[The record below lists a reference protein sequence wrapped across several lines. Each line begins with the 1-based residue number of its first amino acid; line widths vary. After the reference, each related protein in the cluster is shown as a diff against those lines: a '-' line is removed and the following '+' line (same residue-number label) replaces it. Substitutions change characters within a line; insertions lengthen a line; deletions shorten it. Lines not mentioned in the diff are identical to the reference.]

1 MNADAPLSSSPA
13 WAAWLPA
20 LRKPALAL
28 PWSLADWERVLRLAR
43 RLRLLARLGEGLQA
57 AGLLDQV
64 PAPVQRHLL
73 SEMRLSRWRT
83 TVMVWTLERVAA
95 QLAGLAAQGGCPLV
109 LLKGGAYIGQGLPIA
124 KGRLPSDVDILVPRA
139 RIALVST
146 HLQAAGWLAKPLD
159 AHDQRYYHEWS
170 HEVPPMNHPLH
181 PVELDLHHNIL
192 PPVARTHVDAELL
205 LARLQPSKWPAWQV
219 LHPVD
224 QVLHSAA
231 HLFLDSELQDRVRDL
246 VDLDGLLRH
255 FGTEPAFWAELPGRA
270 RQLGLSEPLALA
282 AHFTTQ
288 WLGTPIPAPVGAAIA
303 AQGPSPGR
311 RAWLLPLLAVVLT
324 PTEPDARPSWQQD
337 AAALAVLA
345 RHHRQ
350 RMPLRLLVPHLWH
363 KMRTRNRV
371 DGEGA
376 AETGAA

>member
-1 MNADAPLSSSPA
+1 MKNHTAPPPPA
-13 WAAWLPA
+13 WATWLHA
-20 LRKPALAL
+20 LRAPEVALL
-28 PWSLADWERVLRLAR
+28 WSVPEWERVVRLAR
-43 RLRLLARLGEGLQA
+43 RLRLLARLAERMDA
-57 AGLLDQV
+57 AGLLGQ
-64 PAPVQRHLL
+64 APVPVRRHLL
-73 SEMRLSRWRT
+73 SAMRLSRWRT
-83 TVMVWTLERVAA
+83 TVMVWALERVAS
-95 QLAGLAAQGGCPLV
+95 QLEGLGPLV
-109 LLKGGAYIGQGLPIA
+109 LLKGGAYIGQDLPIA
-124 KGRLPSDVDILVPRA
+124 RGRLPSDVDILVPRA
-139 RIALVST
+139 RIAEATLR
-146 HLQAAGWLAKPLD
+146 LQAAGWVAATLD

-170 HEVPPMNHPLH
+170 HEVPPMSHPLH

-231 HLFLDSELQDRVRDL
+231 HLFLDSELQDRLRDL

-255 FGTEPAFWAELPGRA
+255 FGADPAFWDELPGRA
-270 RQLGLSEPLALA
+270 RQLGLTEPLALA

-288 WLGTPIPAPVGAAIA
+288 WLGTPIPAPVQAAIV

-311 RAWLLPLLAVVLT
+311 RAWLLPLLAAVLT
-324 PTEPDARPSWQQD
+324 PTEPDARPSLRQD

-350 RMPLRLLVPHLWH
+350 RMPMRLLVPHLWH
-363 KMRTRNRV
+363 KMRTRDRV
-371 DGEGA
+371 DGESA
-376 AETGAA
+376 AETGAAQAP